1 MDAPAI
7 RFSGVSKRFGAVQ
20 ALSDVTLEV
29 ACGSCIGLAG
39 ENGAGKTTLLKCLLD
54 FVQPEQGSVEIAGRP
69 SGSLSSREHLAYL
82 PERFSAPHYLTGREF
97 VAMLASLSGTVPAPQ
112 DIERAAAEL
121 DLPAGALDR
130 PARTLSKGT
139 GQKLGLA
146 ACFLSGRQLL
156 VLDEPMSGLDPRA
169 RVRVKDR
176 IRATVAEGRTVL
188 FTSHALADIEEICD
202 HMAVLH
208 AGRLA
213 FSGTPAGLRG
223 RFGGETLERSYLR
236 CVEGHGR

>member
-7 RFSGVSKRFGAVQ
+7 RFNGVSKRFGAVQ

-29 ACGSCIGLAG
+29 ARGSCIGLAG

-54 FVQPEQGSVEIAGRP
+54 FVQPEQGSVEISGRP
-69 SGSLSSREHLAYL
+69 SRELSSRGHLAYL

-97 VAMLASLSGTVPAPQ
+97 VATLASLSGSIPAA
-112 DIERAAAEL
+112 DSIERAAADL
-121 DLPAGALDR
+121 DLPGGVLDR

-139 GQKLGLA
+139 NQKLGLA
-146 ACFLSGRQLL
+146 ACFLSGCQLL

-169 RVRVKDR
+169 RVRVKDL
-176 IRATVAEGRTVL
+176 IRAAVAEGRTVL

-213 FSGTPAGLRG
+213 YSGSPAGLRG
-223 RFGGETLERSYLR
+223 QFGGETLERSYLR

>member
-7 RFSGVSKRFGAVQ
+7 RFSGVSKRFGEVR
-20 ALSDVTLEV
+20 ALSGVSLDV
-29 ACGSCIGLAG
+29 AAGSCVGLAG

-54 FVQPEQGSVEIAGRP
+54 FVQPDEGAIEVDGC
-69 SGSLSSREHLAYL
+69 SSRQIAARARLAYL

-97 VAMLASLSGTVPAPQ
+97 VSMLVSLSGTAPS
-112 DIERAAAEL
+112 DVDVEGAASEL
-121 DLPAGALDR
+121 DLPNGALDR

-139 GQKLGLA
+139 NQKLGLA
-146 ACFLSGRQLL
+146 ACFLSRQRLL

-169 RVRVKDR
+169 RVRVKDM
-176 IRATVAEGRTVL
+176 ISGAVSGGRTVL

-208 AGRLA
+208 AGRLV

-223 RFGGETLERSYLR
+223 QFGGETLERSYLR